1 MLPREALERAA
12 TQAEFEDLT
21 SLPQVK
27 VDLRYGTT
35 NNLLGRD
42 VYGGYQKVLLH
53 REAAK
58 KFRRAAELLAER
70 APALHFVV
78 FDALRPQAA
87 QIQFWEIVKGT
98 PQQPYFADPA
108 KGSIHSFGFAIDLS
122 LLDAHGKEL
131 PMGTEFDDLSPLAE
145 PRREEEFLREGKL
158 TAEHLKN
165 RRLLR
170 SLMEE
175 AGFLSIPH
183 EWWHFD
189 ALPPAEVRARFKI
202 VE

>member
-12 TQAEFEDLT
+12 AQAEFEDLT

-53 REAAK
+53 REAAR
-58 KFRRAAELLAER
+58 KFRKAAELLAKR
-70 APALHFVV
+70 APELHFVV

-87 QIQFWEIVKGT
+87 QLQFWEIVKGT

-108 KGSIHSFGFAIDLS
+108 KGSIHSFGFAIDLG
-122 LLDAHGKEL
+122 LLDSQGREL
-131 PMGTEFDDLSPLAE
+131 SMGTEFDDLSPLAE
-145 PRREEEFLREGKL
+145 PRREEEFLKEGKL
-158 TAEHLKN
+158 RPEHLKN

-170 SLMEE
+170 SIMEE

>member
-12 TQAEFEDLT
+12 TQTEFDDLT
-21 SLPQVK
+21 ALPQVK
-27 VDLRYGTT
+27 VDLRYGSK

-42 VYGGYQKVLLH
+42 VYGGYQRVLLH
-53 REAAK
+53 REAAV
-58 KFRRAAELLAER
+58 KFRRAAALLAER
-70 APALHFVV
+70 APELKFVV

-98 PQQPYFADPA
+98 PQQNYFADPA
-108 KGSIHSFGFAIDLS
+108 KGSIHSFGFAIDLG
-122 LLDAHGKEL
+122 LLDAQGREL

-145 PRREEEFLREGKL
+145 PRREEDFLKEGKL
-158 TAEHLKN
+158 KPEEVKN

-170 SLMEE
+170 SVMED
-175 AGFLSIPH
+175 AGFHSIPH

>member
-12 TQAEFEDLT
+12 AQPEFEDLT

-27 VDLRYGTT
+27 VDLRYGST

-42 VYGGYQKVLLH
+42 VYGGYQRVLLH
-53 REAAK
+53 REAAA
-58 KFRRAAELLAER
+58 KFRQAASLLAER
-70 APALHFVV
+70 APDLHFVV

-87 QIQFWEIVKGT
+87 QRQFWEIVKNT

-108 KGSIHSFGFAIDLS
+108 KGSIHSFGFAIDLG
-122 LLDAHGKEL
+122 LLDAQGREL

-145 PRREEEFLREGKL
+145 PRREEEFLASGEL
-158 TAEHLKN
+158 TAEHLQN

-175 AGFLSIPH
+175 AGFRPIPH

-189 ALPPAEVRARFKI
+189 ALPPAEVRARYRI

>member
-12 TQAEFEDLT
+12 AQPEFEDLT

-35 NNLLGRD
+35 NNLLSRD

-53 REAAK
+53 REAAAKFK
-58 KFRRAAELLAER
+58 KAATLLAER
-70 APALHFVV
+70 APELHFLI

-108 KGSIHSFGFAIDLS
+108 KGSIHSFGFAIDLG
-122 LLDAHGKEL
+122 LLDAQGREL

-145 PRREEEFLREGKL
+145 PRREEEFLNEGKL
-158 TAEHLKN
+158 KPEHLKN

-170 SLMEE
+170 SIMVD

>member
-1 MLPREALERAA
+1 MHPREALERAA
-12 TQAEFEDLT
+12 AQPEFEDLT
-21 SLPQVK
+21 PLPQVK
-27 VDLRYGTT
+27 ADLRYGTT

-53 REAAK
+53 REAAA
-58 KFRRAAELLAER
+58 KFRIAASLLTER
-70 APALHFVV
+70 APELQFVV
-78 FDALRPQAA
+78 FDALRPQTA

-108 KGSIHSFGFAIDLS
+108 KGSIHSFGFAIDLG
-122 LLDAHGKEL
+122 LLDSRGREL

-145 PRREEEFLREGKL
+145 PRREEEFLQEGKL

-170 SLMEE
+170 SIMVD

-189 ALPPAEVRARFKI
+189 ALPPAQVRASFKI

>member
-12 TQAEFEDLT
+12 TQPDFEDLT

-42 VYGGYQKVLLH
+42 VYGGFQKVLLH

-58 KFRRAAELLAER
+58 KFRKAAELLGQR
-70 APALHFVV
+70 APELHFVV

-87 QIQFWEIVKGT
+87 QIQFWDIVKGT

-108 KGSIHSFGFAIDLS
+108 KGSIHSFGFAIDLG
-122 LLDAHGKEL
+122 LLDAAGREL

-145 PRREEEFLREGKL
+145 PRREEDFLKEGKL
-158 TAEHLKN
+158 TAHHLKN

-170 SLMEE
+170 SIMEE

-189 ALPPAEVRARFKI
+189 ALPPAEVRARFKL